1 MELIWVG
8 IAELLRGGCAP
19 KPPAMCSQ
27 LSRHVLP
34 TVHNVLLCPGLPG
47 VGPGSE
53 HRQGFTP
60 CCPRKV
66 SRQSWEVA
74 ALTELVLIHLQLPQT
89 QPLAA
94 KAEQA
99 FVNLGRNLP
108 LLDKGIFSSFIVLQ
122 RITQQAEFFLF

>member
-1 MELIWVG
+1 
-8 IAELLRGGCAP
+8 
-19 KPPAMCSQ
+19 MCSQ
-27 LSRHVLP
+27 TSRHVLP

-53 HRQGFTP
+53 HRRGFTP

-66 SRQSWEVA
+66 SRQSWEAA
-74 ALTELVLIHLQLPQT
+74 ALTELVLIHFQLPQT

-99 FVNLGRNLP
+99 FVNLGRNLL